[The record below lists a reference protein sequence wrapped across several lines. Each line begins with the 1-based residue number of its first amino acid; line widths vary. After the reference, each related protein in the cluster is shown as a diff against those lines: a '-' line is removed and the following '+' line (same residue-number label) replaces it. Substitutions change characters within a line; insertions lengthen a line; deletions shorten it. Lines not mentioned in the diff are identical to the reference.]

1 VSKFSTTQQQQL
13 AEIGAYLQQV
23 RLEQDKSLDEIA
35 TRTFIPMRLLKAIE
49 QAQSDALP
57 EAVFVRGFIRRFG
70 EALNLD
76 GTAIALE
83 FTLDDTEPPPQVSPP
98 QAAPVH
104 SPQPAPV
111 QSVEPEPTDE
121 LYARRER
128 RSKNT
133 QFPWSTAIVFSLIAL
148 IGALLVYGLNR
159 RTAQPELAASPSVES
174 PSAAPAAPSLTAE
187 TVTPSPAVSP
197 DVPAVVS
204 PSPSGAAI
212 APATPTAPATPA
224 AGATPVSVSLNLTD
238 RSWLRVTV
246 DGEVE
251 FEGILA
257 EGAQQSWAAQ
267 QAIVIRAGN
276 AGAVVVSPNQGAAQ
290 PMGTPGT
297 AVTQTYTP
305 NGLQSQ

>member
-23 RLEQDKSLDEIA
+23 RLEQNKSLDEIA

-49 QAQSDALP
+49 QGQSGTLP

-83 FTLDDTEPPPQVSPP
+83 FTLDDTEPL
-98 QAAPVH
+98 
-104 SPQPAPV
+104 PQPITPQPITPQLITPQPV
-111 QSVEPEPTDE
+111 PAHTAELEPEPVDE
-121 LYARRER
+121 RYARRER
-128 RSKNT
+128 RPRNDA
-133 QFPWSTAIVFSLIAL
+133 FPWSTALVFGLIAL
-148 IGALLVYGLNR
+148 IGALFAYGLSR
-159 RTAQPELAASPSVES
+159 RATQPELAASPSVES
-174 PSAAPAAPSLTAE
+174 PSVAPLPSSPNASVTAPSSPAE
-187 TVTPSPAVSP
+187 TVAPSTPLA
-197 DVPAVVS
+197 AAS
-204 PSPSGAAI
+204 PSP
-212 APATPTAPATPA
+212 TV
-224 AGATPVSVSLNLTD
+224 GATPVSVSLNLTD

-246 DGEVE
+246 DGKVE

-276 AGAVVVSPNQGAAQ
+276 AGAVVVSPNQGTAQ
-290 PMGTPGT
+290 PMGNPGT
-297 AVTQTYTP
+297 VATQTFTP
-305 NGLQSQ
+305 SGLQSQ

>member
-1 VSKFSTTQQQQL
+1 MSKFSTTQQQQL

-23 RLEQDKSLDEIA
+23 RLEQEKSLDEIA

-49 QAQSDALP
+49 HAQAEALP

-83 FTLDDTEPPPQVSPP
+83 FTLDDTEPSPQ
-98 QAAPVH
+98 PVA
-104 SPQPAPV
+104 PQPAPI
-111 QSVEPEPTDE
+111 QTVEPEPQYDHE
-121 LYARRER
+121 PPARRER
-128 RSKNT
+128 RARGG
-133 QFPWSTAIVFSLIAL
+133 QFPWSTAIVFGLIAL
-148 IGALLVYGLNR
+148 IGALLAYGISR
-159 RTAQPELAASPSVES
+159 RTAQPELADAPIES
-174 PSAAPAAPSLTAE
+174 PSAVPSAPSPSVAASTAPSPP
-187 TVTPSPAVSP
+187 VAPIAPSPAASP
-197 DVPAVVS
+197 SAPVAAAS
-204 PSPSGAAI
+204 PSPSVAAI
-212 APATPTAPATPA
+212 ATASPT

-246 DGEVE
+246 DGKVE

-297 AVTQTYTP
+297 VATQTFTP
-305 NGLQSQ
+305 TGLQSQ